1 MSVLLLALSNPC
13 SNSPPHCM
21 DGRCP
26 LRGFGGSTF
35 QVCDRTENEEGTTAV
50 QGKAG
55 KGERMPPARQH
66 HTGTLW
72 QPICY
77 RALTG
82 T

>member
-13 SNSPPHCM
+13 SNSSPHHM

-26 LRGFGGSTF
+26 LRGFGGSTHSRF
-35 QVCDRTENEEGTTAV
+35 ATGLRTRKGPL

-66 HTGTLW
+66 HTGALW